1 MIKDVKDF
9 VHSSCRN
16 TYTNRKQL
24 SNKVNLLQTK
34 KYQNMKVIKK
44 NMKKR
49 NHGKIK

>member
-16 TYTNRKQL
+16 TYTNRKQF

-44 NMKKR
+44 NMKKKKPWK
-49 NHGKIK
+49 N

>member
-1 MIKDVKDF
+1 MIKDVKD
-9 VHSSCRN
+9 SSCRN
-16 TYTNRKQL
+16 TYTNRKQF